1 MLPVPL
7 PFEEAE
13 EEEHT
18 AGDDSATVIVVVSP
32 EKELVPFMPL
42 LLLCFCMQFPP
53 PPPPPPIPLLLDLD
67 PWWNSYGS
75 SELCSMLKGGKTTE
89 EELLSLI
96 SLSLSPT
103 PISEDMLLAL
113 F

>member
-7 PFEEAE
+7 PFEEE
-13 EEEHT
+13 DEEHT
-18 AGDDSATVIVVVSP
+18 AGDDSVTVIVVSP
-32 EKELVPFMPL
+32 EKELVPFIPL
-42 LLLCFCMQFPP
+42 LLLCFGMQF
-53 PPPPPPIPLLLDLD
+53 PPPPPIPLLLDLD

-75 SELCSMLKGGKTTE
+75 SELCSMPKGGKTTE
-89 EELLSLI
+89 DELLSLI
-96 SLSLSPT
+96 SRSLSPT